1 MRSMHCTRHG
11 GARGFTLIELLVTIS
26 IMAILAAIAFPSF
39 SYSLRNNRVGTQT
52 NELLAALNYARN
64 EAVTR
69 GRGVTICAADTSTGA
84 MPTDCG
90 SASDWKTGWMVFL
103 DSSTGSSAPTVGDR
117 LRMWE
122 GNPKNDLETDAGEVF
137 IRFDP
142 RGQAI
147 ADGTPAEITFTLK
160 PASDCSNDQQRRITV
175 TALGRSGSAKEA
187 CT

>member
-1 MRSMHCTRHG
+1 MRSMHCARG
-11 GARGFTLIELLVTIS
+11 DGARGFTLIELLVTIS

-69 GRGVTICAADTSTGA
+69 GRGVSICAADTSGGVPTACGGA
-84 MPTDCG
+84 D
-90 SASDWKTGWMVFL
+90 DWKVGWIVFL
-103 DSSTGSSAPTVGDR
+103 DSSTGSSAPTMVGPPLR
-117 LRMWE
+117 LWE
-122 GNPKNDLETDAGEVF
+122 GNPKNDLEADAGEVF

-160 PASDCSNDQQRRITV
+160 PASDCANDQQRRITV